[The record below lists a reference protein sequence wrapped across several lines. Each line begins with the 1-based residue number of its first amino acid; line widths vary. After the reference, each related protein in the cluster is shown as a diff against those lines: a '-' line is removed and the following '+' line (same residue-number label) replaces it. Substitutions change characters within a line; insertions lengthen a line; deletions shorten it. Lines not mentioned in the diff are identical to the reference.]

1 MTMTIDGI
9 KHRIAPVLRRH
20 GVKRAVLFGS
30 WARGNATGRS
40 DVDLMVDSGLQGLAF
55 VGLMGELREALDGR
69 DVDVLDVSHIERDSR
84 VDAEIRGTGI
94 LIYEA

>member
-1 MTMTIDGI
+1 MIMTIDGI
-9 KHRIAPVLRRH
+9 KHRITPVLRRH

-40 DVDLMVDSGLQGLAF
+40 DVDLMVDSGLRGLAF

-69 DVDVLDVSHIERDSR
+69 DVDVLDLRHITKNSR
-84 VDAEIRGTGI
+84 VDAEIRSTGI
-94 LIYEA
+94 LVYEA